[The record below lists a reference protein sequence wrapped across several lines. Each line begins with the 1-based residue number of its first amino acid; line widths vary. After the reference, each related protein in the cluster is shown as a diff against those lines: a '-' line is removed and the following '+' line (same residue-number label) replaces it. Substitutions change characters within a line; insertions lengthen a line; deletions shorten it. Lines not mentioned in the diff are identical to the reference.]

1 MVTLVHKGYFLKN
14 ILPLLQVS
22 AGKLTEAH
30 SLFGL
35 STPNNEVMQVSKY
48 FEADVTILGFKIP
61 PVGFLVVK
69 DPNALLE
76 PQHSTQLLGVI
87 GYNLIQLGCE
97 EFERVQ
103 WFDAFRGIL
112 LPSKCSPCSFCPNV
126 FFLSSR
132 ETAGMNSNQR
142 AS

>member
-14 ILPLLQVS
+14 ILPLLQGS

-35 STPNNEVMQVSKY
+35 STPNNEVMLVSKY

-61 PVGFLVVK
+61 PVRFLVVK
-69 DPNALLE
+69 DPITLLE

-103 WFDAFRGIL
+103 
-112 LPSKCSPCSFCPNV
+112 
-126 FFLSSR
+126 
-132 ETAGMNSNQR
+132 
-142 AS
+142 